1 MRLVHPVNLNTSGSD
16 FFIGTTIVN
25 IICDN
30 FMKKIIFYLII
41 VFFSFSLF
49 TVHVEAKTV
58 MEGFNETVKE
68 GLLGGKEV
76 NDSSLAQA
84 GVISSL
90 PEIIGGIVG
99 AGLAFLGVLFLLLMV
114 YGGFIWMLARGNEQ
128 EVEKAK
134 NLIQAAI
141 IGLMIVLSAYAITA
155 FIGQAIN

>member
-1 MRLVHPVNLNTSGSD
+1 
-16 FFIGTTIVN
+16 
-25 IICDN
+25 
-30 FMKKIIFYLII
+30 MKRIIFYLII
-41 VFFSFSLF
+41 FFLSFSLF
-49 TVHVEAKTV
+49 SVQVEAKTV
-58 MEGFNETVKE
+58 IEGFNETVKE

-76 NDSSLAQA
+76 SNGTLAQA

-90 PEIIGGIVG
+90 PQIIGRIVG
-99 AGLAFLGVLFLLLMV
+99 AGLAFLGVVFLLLMI

-134 NLIQAAI
+134 NLIQAAV